1 MRGQGLLKGLFYSNL
16 QITEVDHLQF
26 SFILFSSLQAVSKF
40 EENWTELDVLVRP
53 ACYIVVQE
61 AASPS
66 RGLHNL
72 GDKKRLVVHSNKAD
86 TGYSTTVEP
95 YTFVGCIHGRLLI

>member
-1 MRGQGLLKGLFYSNL
+1 MDQIYSV
-16 QITEVDHLQF
+16 VDHIRF
-26 SFILFSSLQAVSKF
+26 SFIFFSSLQAVSKL

-66 RGLHNL
+66 RGQHNL

-86 TGYSTTVEP
+86 TGYSTTVEKILAVLKEMSQNIVKKP
-95 YTFVGCIHGRLLI
+95 HEMGTN